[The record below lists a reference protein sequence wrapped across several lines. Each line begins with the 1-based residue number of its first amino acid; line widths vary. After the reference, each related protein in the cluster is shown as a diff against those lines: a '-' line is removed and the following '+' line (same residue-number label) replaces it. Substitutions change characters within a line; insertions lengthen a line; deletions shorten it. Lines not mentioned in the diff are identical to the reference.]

1 MTWIIKF
8 NRFLL
13 TLIFYTK
20 KENHNLLNTIQ
31 LVFSNNFLA
40 LFVTI
45 L

>member
-1 MTWIIKF
+1 MAWIINL
-8 NRFLL
+8 NRVLL

-31 LVFSNNFLA
+31 QMFSNNFLA